1 MHALGSPTVVHGCEY
16 SRPARD
22 TMSTGERACVR
33 LHISRWRADM
43 GDARDDV
50 HVSSACECM
59 PGSAQSVKMECD
71 LRAMPRDVLSPV
83 RVRVPSLAHVIGG
96 TRGRRTVACGKR
108 LWQGAGS
115 RGRTHACAVPVRLLV
130 APDSRVGS
138 GSGCVACGVCG
149 LRVRRACSCRYTF
162 DGLIYRVPYSV
173 IDGFLSFR
181 PRRETAPGKG
191 QGPTRDGGG

>member
-1 MHALGSPTVVHGCEY
+1 
-16 SRPARD
+16 
-22 TMSTGERACVR
+22 
-33 LHISRWRADM
+33 M

-71 LRAMPRDVLSPV
+71 LLAMPRDVLSPV

-130 APDSRVGS
+130 ALPTPAWGRRLALWVRGVWGVRFAS
-138 GSGCVACGVCG
+138 GEHVVVDIHS
-149 LRVRRACSCRYTF
+149 
-162 DGLIYRVPYSV
+162 
-173 IDGFLSFR
+173 
-181 PRRETAPGKG
+181 TA
-191 QGPTRDGGG
+191 